1 MTGPSADASMTMRKA
16 RAAAITTWVYA
27 AGFGVPA
34 IPVAVYLVT
43 RGRLPKFL
51 GLFEMYGGPW
61 SSRLKPGPFV
71 ALLAGFL
78 VLTGVA
84 GWSAR
89 WIWRG
94 RKAGAV
100 LNLTLLP
107 LEAICWVGFALPI
120 PWLAGLARVALLAA
134 GWRSLDG
141 TLRWRV
147 GQPVHATGAEEDIA
161 EWV

>member
-1 MTGPSADASMTMRKA
+1 MTDPDRREPDMRKA
-16 RAAAITTWVYA
+16 RTAAITTWVYA

-43 RGRLPKFL
+43 QGRLPRFL

-100 LNLTLLP
+100 LNLTVLP

-147 GQPVHATGAEEDIA
+147 GQPVLATGAEEDIA
-161 EWV
+161 ERV